1 MQVRFDPASP
11 DGWTVRT
18 AGDVVLVLAPT
29 DATRVDALTDLLA
42 TGDGF
47 AGVLDDLLRGGISTA
62 PSFALIGFAGGSARV
77 VVRGPVRVIA
87 GADEVDGEGVATW
100 VERPFPVDA
109 LRVEAPGGSW
119 SFAVEGAAAP
129 PAVAR
134 TEAVVAT
141 DAVVA
146 TPVASGASTGSF
158 DALESTIEP
167 AGESAPRHEF
177 LFAPPTLVE
186 TSSVGIDADPMVS
199 EEAPAAPDH
208 DGLTILTGDLPERPM
223 PEHPV
228 PTPAGD
234 HDGSTVLAAE
244 VAGLGSGV
252 APPPFSMDDAVLSL
266 ELPDGRVEPLS
277 QPVLLGRS
285 PNLARSTGPLP
296 KLLTVGAD
304 DPDISRTHARIA
316 VEGGTVLVTD
326 LGSRNGTSVVL
337 PGRAPQRLREGEPTA
352 VLVGTVIDLGGG
364 VTLTV
369 REES

>member
-29 DATRVDALTDLLA
+29 DGTRVDALADLLA
-42 TGDGF
+42 RDDGF

-62 PSFALIGFAGGSARV
+62 PPFALIGFDAGSARV

-109 LRVEAPGGSW
+109 LRVEAPGGTW
-119 SFAVEGAAAP
+119 SFAADGAAAP
-129 PAVAR
+129 APAAPVIATAVVPAVA
-134 TEAVVAT
+134 
-141 DAVVA
+141 
-146 TPVASGASTGSF
+146 TGPLEV
-158 DALESTIEP
+158 LESTIEP
-167 AGESAPRHEF
+167 AEESAPRHEF
-177 LFAPPTLVE
+177 LFAPPTLVD
-186 TSSVGIDADPMVS
+186 TAASVEDAPV
-199 EEAPAAPDH
+199 APDH
-208 DGLTILTGDLPERPM
+208 DGLTILTGDLPERRV
-223 PEHPV
+223 PEPS
-228 PTPAGD
+228 PTPTPSGD

-244 VAGLGSGV
+244 VAGLGTGV
-252 APPPFSMDDAVLSL
+252 APAPFSMEDAVLSL